1 MKTLVLPQD
10 DQDQVPLHL
19 QSLRLKL
26 RSRYAVY
33 LIFRSHDK
41 VLKLIFESKKVEE
54 LNMLSF
60 YYSQINSRHL
70 LHLGTHLVRI

>member
-1 MKTLVLPQD
+1 MVKTLELPQD

-33 LIFRSHDK
+33 LLFRSHDK
-41 VLKLIFESKKVEE
+41 VFVIFESKKAEE